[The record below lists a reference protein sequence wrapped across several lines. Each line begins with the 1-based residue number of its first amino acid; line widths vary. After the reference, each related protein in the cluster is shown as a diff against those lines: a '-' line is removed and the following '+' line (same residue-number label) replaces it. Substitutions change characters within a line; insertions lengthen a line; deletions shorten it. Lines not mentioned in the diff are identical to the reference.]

1 MSLRTR
7 KILLFLGLT
16 FLINYSMVYVY
27 LALGGKFDNIGIA
40 LLGVAYMLVPM
51 TVAII
56 VQKAIFKETLAAP
69 LGISF
74 KINSWFFFAWFLPPL
89 IAVATMGV
97 SLLFPGITF
106 TPDMSGFFNSL
117 QGTLTPEQIELMK
130 KQLVD
135 ITVHP
140 FWLMLIQGL
149 IAGTTINAVFAF
161 GEELGWRGLLQ
172 KELNF
177 LGFWKSSALI
187 GLIWGIWHAPL
198 ILQGFNY
205 PQHPQIG
212 VLMMTGW
219 TIIMAPLFSYIR
231 LKSQSVIAASIFH
244 GTINATA
251 GLSVLLISGGD
262 DLLVGITGLAGFIVF
277 GIANIGLFVYDRFVT
292 KEPVNEIIKNMEISK
307 SGG

>member
-1 MSLRTR
+1 
-7 KILLFLGLT
+7 
-16 FLINYSMVYVY
+16 MVYVY

-40 LLGVAYMLVPM
+40 LLGLAYMLVPM
-51 TVAII
+51 ITAII
-56 VQKAIFKETLAAP
+56 VQKAIFKEALVKP

-74 KINSWFFFAWFLPPL
+74 KINAWFFFAWFLPPL
-89 IAVATMGV
+89 IAVAAMGV

-106 TPDMSGFFNSL
+106 TPDMSVLFNSL

-149 IAGTTINAVFAF
+149 IAGTTINAIFAF
-161 GEELGWRGLLQ
+161 GEELGWRGFLQ

-177 LGFWKSSALI
+177 LGFWKSSSLI

-198 ILQGFNY
+198 ILQGLNY

-212 VLMMTGW
+212 VLMMVAW
-219 TIIMAPLFSYIR
+219 TIIIAPLFSYIR
-231 LKSQSVIAASIFH
+231 LKSRSVIAASIFH

-251 GLSVLLISGGD
+251 GLAVLLISGGD
-262 DLLVGITGLAGFIVF
+262 DLLIGVTGLAGFIVF
-277 GIANIGLFVYDRFVT
+277 GIANIALFIFDRFIT
-292 KEPVNEIIKNMEISK
+292 REPVNEIIKNISN
-307 SGG
+307 SETGG